1 LAALPLFLVFLVASE
16 LLFRVVLFFARGEQ
30 FHQMPNDVLSIRD
43 AGD

>member
-1 LAALPLFLVFLVASE
+1 LATLSLFLVFLAALG